1 MKKLPLAGL
10 RPSSESTARSSS
22 VPEVASRRSRPDSA
36 ARQQMDSRQRK
47 TREALQQLT
56 EASSVPISKSTPELG
71 RGDGKGPKAPPT
83 VSQPQAKKPPQ
94 PSSQP
99 PAPREAWTMARA
111 ASEYQFLITEGFSSS
126 DCSSG
131 KTYSDIGVPV
141 DVCHP
146 ENAEYRKVEIVGTEA
161 IHMYYNDSDCSG
173 NVLRNESFNMN
184 CTQSGNRWFSR
195 RVALHGSFESM
206 QWADNNC
213 TSTSSRS
220 GDPQALGICAI
231 PTATLSMMWV
241 CNLTR
246 QVVQMN
252 SYNSGD
258 CTGSFDVISFIPDN
272 PELCHQEQLGS
283 TCMSDCFTTTTTTTS
298 TSMSSAAT
306 LALPGIFAIA
316 ISIRGLLL

>member
-1 MKKLPLAGL
+1 MAFRNGL
-10 RPSSESTARSSS
+10 
-22 VPEVASRRSRPDSA
+22 
-36 ARQQMDSRQRK
+36 
-47 TREALQQLT
+47 LL
-56 EASSVPISKSTPELG
+56 
-71 RGDGKGPKAPPT
+71 
-83 VSQPQAKKPPQ
+83 
-94 PSSQP
+94 
-99 PAPREAWTMARA
+99 AWTLGMAV
-111 ASEYQFLITEGFSSS
+111 SEYQFLITEGFSSN
-126 DCSSG
+126 DCSTG

-146 ENAEYRKVEIVGTEA
+146 ENAEFRKVEIMGAEA

-173 NVLRNESFNMN
+173 NVLRNETFSMN

-195 RVALHGSFESM
+195 RVAVHGSFESM

-213 TSTSSRS
+213 TSTSTRS

-283 TCMSDCFTTTTTTTS
+283 TCMSDCFTTTTTTTT
-298 TSMSSAAT
+298 TSVSSSAT

-316 ISIRGLLL
+316 ISSGGLLM